1 MIGKLSPV
9 FGLFAQQYEDA
20 KEAFLALGK
29 KYRGKKAIELEQK
42 LIFLE
47 IYTDL
52 LSRIYFEEEKLQFKL
67 FSPFKKIFKGL
78 KKTKHLKSIMRQLD
92 ELEGKNTMKFS
103 SYRKSLEAE
112 KAKLYAE
119 VYDLIVGTPLK
130 VWEHL
135 YEEVHHYSKGLKPL
149 MINTSTTQ
157 IINEELEFFNTE
169 NKSKLTSSA
178 LKDIYEGLRV
188 ITALENLRIESGFNS
203 IFVQEVHDRMAD
215 LQRSL
220 NDWYQNHLFLQHLTG
235 YLADREEISK
245 KHLELLS
252 QLQSNKKTYT
262 QKVES
267 QCKQLFERILE

>member
-1 MIGKLSPV
+1 MTGKLSPL
-9 FGLFAQQYEDA
+9 FGLFAQQFEDA
-20 KEAFLALGK
+20 KEAFLSLGK

-52 LSRIYFEEEKLQFKL
+52 LSKIYFEEEKLQFKL
-67 FSPFKKIFKGL
+67 FSPFKRIFKGL
-78 KKTKHLKSIMRQLD
+78 KKTKHIKSILNQLD
-92 ELEGKNTMKFS
+92 EIEAKNNLKFG
-103 SYRKSLEAE
+103 SYRKKLEME
-112 KAKLYAE
+112 KAKVYAE
-119 VYDLIVGTPLK
+119 VYDLIVATPLK

-157 IINEELEFFNTE
+157 IINEELEFFNLE
-169 NKSKLTSSA
+169 NKSKLTSGA

-235 YLADREEISK
+235 YLADWVEIPK
-245 KHLELLS
+245 KYLELLS
-252 QLQSNKKTYT
+252 QLQTNKRAYT
-262 QKVES
+262 MKVES
-267 QCKQLFERILE
+267 QSKQLFERILE

>member
-1 MIGKLSPV
+1 MTGKLSPL

-20 KEAFLALGK
+20 KQLFLSLGK

-78 KKTKHLKSIMRQLD
+78 KKTKHIKSILAQLD
-92 ELEGKNTMKFS
+92 EIETKNSLKFG
-103 SYRKSLEAE
+103 SYRKKLEME
-112 KAKLYAE
+112 KAKVYAE
-119 VYDLIVGTPLK
+119 VYDQIVATPLK
-130 VWEHL
+130 DWEHL
-135 YEEVHHYSKGLKPL
+135 YEEVHRYSRGLKPL

-157 IINEELEFFNTE
+157 IINEELEFFNLE
-169 NKSKLTSSA
+169 NKAKLTSGA

-188 ITALENLRIESGFNS
+188 ITALENLRVESGFNS

-220 NDWYQNHLFLQHLTG
+220 NDWYQNHLFLQHLMG
-235 YLADREEISK
+235 YLADWVEIPK
-245 KHLELLS
+245 KYLELLS
-252 QLQSNKKTYT
+252 QLQSNKRTHT

>member
-9 FGLFAQQYEDA
+9 FRLFAQQYAEA

-29 KYRGKKAIELEQK
+29 KYRGKKAVELEQR

-78 KKTKHLKSIMRQLD
+78 KKTKHLKFIMRQLD
-92 ELEGKNTMKFS
+92 DIEEKNNLSFN
-103 SYRKSLEAE
+103 SYRKQLENE
-112 KAKLYAE
+112 KAILYTE
-119 VYDLIVGTPLK
+119 VYDQIVATPLK
-130 VWEHL
+130 VWEQL
-135 YEEVHHYSKGLKPL
+135 FEEVHQYSKGLKPL

-157 IINEELEFFNTE
+157 IINEELEFFNLD
-169 NKSKLTSSA
+169 NKEKLNSGA

-203 IFVQEVHDRMAD
+203 IFVQEVHDRMAE

-235 YLADREEISK
+235 YLADREHISK
-245 KHLELLS
+245 KYLELLS
-252 QLQSNKKTYT
+252 QLQANKKTYT